1 MERRAKGKYEADLPR
16 IGCVV
21 LDISYS
27 GWDRFDLSPKKTFS
41 NPWFG
46 NMIDGSGEAR
56 NENCIVCRFKIIVR
70 IIDSMIDI
78 LVDTII
84 A

>member
-1 MERRAKGKYEADLPR
+1 MQRENTRPISPVSVVSFLILVIPDG
-16 IGCVV
+16 IGSV
-21 LDISYS
+21 
-27 GWDRFDLSPKKTFS
+27 RFDLSPKKTFS